1 MQNSIFCISFK
12 RSGALPY
19 IFLYGRIV
27 KLSSFFISYRIH
39 FPYMQNRTETDCR
52 IITRRERVFMEKKNF
67 VLDYIDSLMIVNK
80 DMYISFAERMS
91 VEKTPEMQKRNDY
104 ELYIGRHFFDV
115 YTDLEVS
122 ESSLV
127 ECLKKGEV
135 IFREKQNFKDYMG
148 NVFVTNNIT
157 YPIKRHGQVVGAIEL
172 SQDITSVGDLRKNG
186 KSDTRRKFTEREIS
200 RGRTSWNDII
210 TQNPELLGCIETA
223 KIFAQSSDPVMLYGE
238 TGTGKEL
245 FVEAMVNENLERRDK
260 YVVQNCA
267 AIPENLFESI
277 LFGSTRGAFTG
288 AENKK
293 GLFEI
298 ADGGILFLDELN
310 SMPLHLQPKL
320 LRVMQD
326 GKIRPIGSRT
336 EKKVDVKVIVAMN
349 KPPMELIQSHQLRED
364 LFYRLSSGM
373 INLIPLRQRKEDIPL
388 YIKHF
393 LAEFNQKY
401 HKNVKG
407 ISEDMKENLL
417 QYDWPGNVREL
428 KNVLD
433 LSIKISNE
441 DILTSN
447 DLPLYMK
454 EAYRH
459 SLDAQPAD
467 SSPGQRSVLTRRTLR
482 EVVEAAEKDC
492 IKNALVYCDGNV
504 TRAAEMLGLPR
515 QTLKFRMDKLNIQ
528 KPKKK

>member
-1 MQNSIFCISFK
+1 
-12 RSGALPY
+12 
-19 IFLYGRIV
+19 
-27 KLSSFFISYRIH
+27 
-39 FPYMQNRTETDCR
+39 
-52 IITRRERVFMEKKNF
+52 MEKKKF

-115 YTDLEVS
+115 YNDLEVS
-122 ESSLV
+122 ESSMV

-135 IFREKQNFKDYMG
+135 IIREKQNFKDYMG

-172 SQDITSVGDLRKNG
+172 SQDITSVGDLRRSGNA
-186 KSDTRRKFTEREIS
+186 DTKEKKTEQKIS
-200 RGRTSWNDII
+200 RGRTSWEDIV
-210 TQNPELLGCIETA
+210 TRSPDLLSCIETA
-223 KIFAQSSDPVMLYGE
+223 KIFAESNDPVMIYGE

-245 FVEAMVNENLERRDK
+245 FVEAMVNENAERRDK

-320 LRVMQD
+320 LRVIQD
-326 GKIRPIGSRT
+326 GKFRPIGSRT
-336 EKKVDVKVIVAMN
+336 EKKVDVKIIVAMN
-349 KPPMELIQSHQLRED
+349 KPPMDLIQSHQLRED

-373 INLIPLRQRKEDIPL
+373 INLPPLRERKEDILL
-388 YIKHF
+388 YVKYF
-393 LAEFNQKY
+393 MDEFNKKY
-401 HKNVKG
+401 HKHVKG
-407 ISEDMKENLL
+407 ISEDMKESLL
-417 QYDWPGNVREL
+417 EYDWPGNVREL

-433 LSIKISNE
+433 LSIKISSE
-441 DILTSN
+441 ETLTSN

-454 EAYRH
+454 EAHQR
-459 SLDAQPAD
+459 SIEIEAQEKA
-467 SSPGQRSVLTRRTLR
+467 PGQRSVLTRRTLK
-482 EVVEAAEKDC
+482 EVVESAEKDC
-492 IKNALVYCDGNV
+492 IKNALLYCEGNV
-504 TRAAEMLGLPR
+504 TKAAEMLGLPR

-528 KPKKK
+528 NPKKK